1 MYSNGSHAALH
12 LRATALWEVRPL
24 LAGIG
29 AMKTDRDSAIVQSLE
44 RLTGLRA
51 GTVNFA
57 TEGPFLNALGIE
69 TAVCGPADIA
79 QAHQPDE
86 YVEGARLLSM
96 QSIIAALI
104 AEYCLGG

>member
-1 MYSNGSHAALH
+1 M
-12 LRATALWEVRPL
+12 V
-24 LAGIG
+24 AGIG

-51 GTVNFA
+51 GTVSFA

-69 TAVCGPADIA
+69 TVVCGPADIA

-86 YVEGARLLSM
+86 YVDGARLLSM
-96 QSIIAALI
+96 QSIIKALI